1 MGCFE
6 GVRLMVG
13 FKLASIMDGVSNEDI
28 ARYHA
33 LRLEAEAEGLAAY
46 VARQASKLAKT
57 AAARRRKSV
66 MGALEEFGSS
76 FISSF
81 RPVWATDLRLDEI
94 EIAFFIDGMLA
105 DGGFSVLSGTPG
117 SLKTFAAIDL
127 ACHVQAG
134 MDWHGRKV
142 RQRPVIYVAA
152 ERGEE
157 VKKRVIAWKQK
168 HGITDLDMLITPKQV
183 DFFGKWADTLDIAD
197 TMRVIQYFFQAKGGL
212 VIIDTMAMSLGD
224 GDINSNQDVK
234 KFTDSCK
241 DIMSKTGAHVMVV
254 HHVSDKGESG
264 KPMGATALSG
274 AVDASFVIKEKA
286 DDVRELKCIK
296 ANNIETG
303 VYTHFKPTEVVVGR
317 SRDGVDVKTLVVDQ
331 CEEGKTR
338 AKKLL
343 DNADSRDGH
352 VLAAIMATVD
362 SNNHVPLGN
371 ARTRYILNNPLPEDA
386 TAEDKKRLDNRFDA
400 GIRSL
405 LKALKIKKEGTSL
418 VLT

>member
-1 MGCFE
+1 MA
-6 GVRLMVG
+6 G

-33 LRLEAEAEGLAAY
+33 LRLEAEAEGLDAY
-46 VARQASKLAKT
+46 VARQASQLAKM

-94 EIAFFIDGMLA
+94 EIDFFIDGMLA

-134 MDWHGRKV
+134 MDWHGRNV

-157 VKKRVIAWKQK
+157 VKKRVIAWKQN
-168 HGITDLDMLITPKQV
+168 HGITELDMLITPKQV

-197 TMRVIQYFFQAKGGL
+197 TMRVIQHFFRAKGGL

-241 DIMSKTGAHVMVV
+241 RIMVETGSHVLVV

-274 AVDASFVIKEKA
+274 AVDASFVIREKS
-286 DDVRELKCIK
+286 DGVRELKCIK

-303 VYTHFKPTEVVVGR
+303 IFTHFKPTEVIVGK
-317 SRDGVDVKTLVVDQ
+317 SRDGGHVKTLVVDQ
-331 CEEGKTR
+331 CGEGKTKA
-338 AKKLL
+338 AKLM
-343 DNADSRDGH
+343 DNANSRDAD
-352 VLAAIMATVD
+352 VLAAIKATVD
-362 SNNHVPLGN
+362 SNNHVPMGN
-371 ARTRYILNNPLPEDA
+371 ARARYILNSQPPENA

-400 GIRSL
+400 GIRGL
-405 LKALKIKKEGTSL
+405 LKSDKIEKSGTSL
-418 VLT
+418 VLL